1 MHSDPQRAVG
11 DLNCRGRL
19 SSSNL
24 DERIL
29 WSHPGT
35 GRCAGDSECAER
47 RGGGYCGR
55 AWWKARSADRS
66 GRRMTFERVTHYY
79 HGGHSAR
86 NLGFLALGAFAVG
99 TEGFMIAGL
108 LP

>member
-1 MHSDPQRAVG
+1 MHSDPQRPVG

-47 RGGGYCGR
+47 RGGGGI
-55 AWWKARSADRS
+55 AAAR
-66 GRRMTFERVTHYY
+66 
-79 HGGHSAR
+79 GGK
-86 NLGFLALGAFAVG
+86 LVQL
-99 TEGFMIAGL
+99 IAPGDA
-108 LP
+108 